1 MKHFVVIFNKPV
13 ILPGDKLQKIKTY
26 GVLFEKTD
34 IATFDRMSNYI
45 RNYILAV
52 VEIFKDGVE
61 QFDEWG
67 YKKNGKVFY
76 VNDSNWWQYVERAE
90 KAKVR
95 FAILDDDS
103 IEIKTE
109 DFNEDYLLTSKER
122 WTELKATKEIVWN

>member
-1 MKHFVVIFNKPV
+1 MKHFVVIFSKPV
-13 ILPGDKLQKIKTY
+13 ILPGDNLKKIKTY
-26 GVLFEKTD
+26 GVLFEKTE
-34 IATFDRMSNYI
+34 IATFDRMSSYI
-45 RNYILAV
+45 KNYILAV
-52 VEIFKDGVE
+52 VAIFKDGVE

-95 FAILDDDS
+95 FAILDDDGV
-103 IEIKTE
+103 EIKTE

-122 WTELKATKEIVWN
+122 WTELKASKEIVWN

>member
-13 ILPGDKLQKIKTY
+13 ILPGDNLKKIKTY
-26 GVLFEKTD
+26 GVLFEKTE

-95 FAILDDDS
+95 FAILDDDGV
-103 IEIKTE
+103 EIKTE

-122 WTELKATKEIVWN
+122 WTELKETKNIVWN

>member
-13 ILPGDKLQKIKTY
+13 ILPGDKLKKIKTY
-26 GVLFEKTD
+26 GVVFEKTE

-67 YKKNGKVFY
+67 YKKNGKVF
-76 VNDSNWWQYVERAE
+76 VRSGAGIVADSVPEKEHQECINKAAAVVKALERSGE
-90 KAKVR
+90 MK
-95 FAILDDDS
+95 
-103 IEIKTE
+103 
-109 DFNEDYLLTSKER
+109 
-122 WTELKATKEIVWN
+122 

>member
-13 ILPGDKLQKIKTY
+13 ILPGDKLKKIKTY
-26 GVLFEKTD
+26 GLLFEKTE

-67 YKKNGKVFY
+67 YKKNGNVFY

-95 FAILDDDS
+95 FAILDDDGV
-103 IEIKTE
+103 EIKTE

-122 WTELKATKEIVWN
+122 WTELKASKEIVWN

>member
-13 ILPGDKLQKIKTY
+13 ILPDYKLKKIKTY
-26 GVLFEKTD
+26 GVLFEKTE
-34 IATFDRMSNYI
+34 IASFDRMSNYI

-95 FAILDDDS
+95 FAILDDDGV
-103 IEIKTE
+103 EIKTE

-122 WTELKATKEIVWN
+122 WTELKASKEIVWN

>member
-1 MKHFVVIFNKPV
+1 MKHFVVIFSKPV
-13 ILPGDKLQKIKTY
+13 ILPGDNLKKIKTY
-26 GVLFEKTD
+26 GLLFEKTE

-90 KAKVR
+90 KAMVR
-95 FAILDDDS
+95 FAILDDDGV
-103 IEIKTE
+103 EIKTE

>member
-13 ILPGDKLQKIKTY
+13 ILPGDKLKKIKTY
-26 GVLFEKTD
+26 GVLFEKTE

-95 FAILDDDS
+95 FAFFDDDS

-122 WTELKATKEIVWN
+122 WTELKASKEIVWN

>member
-26 GVLFEKTD
+26 GVLFEKTE
-34 IATFDRMSNYI
+34 IASFDRMSNYI

-90 KAKVR
+90 KANVR
-95 FAILDDDS
+95 FAILDDDGV
-103 IEIKTE
+103 EIRTE

-122 WTELKATKEIVWN
+122 WTELKETKEIVWN

>member
-34 IATFDRMSNYI
+34 IATCDRISNYI

-95 FAILDDDS
+95 FAILDDDGV
-103 IEIKTE
+103 EIKTE

>member
-1 MKHFVVIFNKPV
+1 MKHFVVIFSKPV
-13 ILPGDKLQKIKTY
+13 ILPGDNLKKIKTY
-26 GVLFEKTD
+26 GVLFEKTE
-34 IATFDRMSNYI
+34 IATFDRMSSYI
-45 RNYILAV
+45 KNYILAV
-52 VEIFKDGVE
+52 VAIFKDGVE

-95 FAILDDDS
+95 FAFLDDDS

-122 WTELKATKEIVWN
+122 WTELKASKEIVWN

>member
-95 FAILDDDS
+95 FAILDDDGV
-103 IEIKTE
+103 EIKTE

>member
-13 ILPGDKLQKIKTY
+13 ILPSDKLKKIKTY
-26 GVLFEKTD
+26 GVLFEKTE

-67 YKKNGKVFY
+67 YKKNGNVFY

-95 FAILDDDS
+95 FAILDDDGV
-103 IEIKTE
+103 EIMTE

-122 WTELKATKEIVWN
+122 WTELKASKEIVWN

>member
-13 ILPGDKLQKIKTY
+13 ILPDDKLKKIKTY

-34 IATFDRMSNYI
+34 IASFDRMSNYI